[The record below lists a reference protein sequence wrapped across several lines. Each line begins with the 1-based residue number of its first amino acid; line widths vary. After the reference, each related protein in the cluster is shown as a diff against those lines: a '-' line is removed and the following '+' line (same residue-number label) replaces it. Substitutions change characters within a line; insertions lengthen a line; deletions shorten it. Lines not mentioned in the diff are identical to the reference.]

1 MYRLLFFLN
10 LLFQVLNFK
19 YNLNDIFKYTLL
31 NSYLQI
37 LFLCQVSYKRNR
49 TTITKGTH
57 NSGQYSTPSLY
68 ISFGRNFRLAVYF
81 TKEGVV
87 SPESCTKVPLQSH
100 YRPNTDSSSPPPP
113 THTTSARTELQEV
126 RYRCV
131 VRIP

>member
-1 MYRLLFFLN
+1 MYRLFFFLN

-81 TKEGVV
+81 MKEGWSHQKVV
-87 SPESCTKVPLQSH
+87 LKSH
-100 YRPNTDSSSPPPP
+100 YNPTIVLIQTALPPP
-113 THTTSARTELQEV
+113 HTQPVPEPNCKRSAIAVLSKYHR
-126 RYRCV
+126 
-131 VRIP
+131 